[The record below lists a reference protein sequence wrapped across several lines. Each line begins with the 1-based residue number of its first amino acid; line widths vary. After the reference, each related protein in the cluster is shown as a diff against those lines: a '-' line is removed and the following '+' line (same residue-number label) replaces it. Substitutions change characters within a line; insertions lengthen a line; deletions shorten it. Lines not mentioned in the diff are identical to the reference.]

1 MLGWIYLML
10 ALSFGLAASTCLK
23 LSYGFTKLMPSLAVV
38 VLYGLCFSLLALA
51 VKTIDISVAYAV
63 WGGLGTTAVVIIG
76 IVKFKES
83 INLKKVISIGMII
96 TGVIVLEL
104 FS

>member
-1 MLGWIYLML
+1 MLGWLFFI
-10 ALSFGLAASTCLK
+10 LSLGFQIAGSTCLK
-23 LSYGFTKLMPSLAVV
+23 LSDGFTKVLPSIGLLVF
-38 VLYGLCFSLLALA
+38 YGLCFSFLALA

-63 WGGLGTTAVVIIG
+63 WGGLGTSAIVIIG

-83 INLKKVISIGMII
+83 ISIKKVISIAMII
-96 TGVIVLEL
+96 TGIIVLEL